1 MKAMLLHA
9 KDMILRPS
17 SRKRVIFFLSL
28 DIPAVALSL
37 YLAFVVYFEFSRNI
51 RYSALTREV
60 LPYFLFVKLFSF
72 SVARVYRITWR
83 YFGIIDLFNMVAA
96 LTVASAALL
105 GLSLLSLPRGLH
117 VLSRLVAPV
126 NGFPI
131 STIFMDFTICLVLLS
146 FLRISK
152 RFYLEAI
159 REKGLARRGKRTIIL
174 GAGNTGDMIVRDMAR
189 QGFARLYPVGFLD
202 DDSTEAGAYIHGVPV
217 LGTLAKL
224 EDSIRKHA
232 IEAMVIAMP
241 SLHRKTLSEL
251 YNCAKRLKV
260 DAIKILPRIYDF
272 NKPETKLK
280 NLEDIS
286 LEDLLGRQSISVNYR
301 AISGFLRDPVVLI
314 TGAGGSIGSEI
325 TLRVCGFEPRR
336 LVLFDIDETEL
347 HNLGLRLMRHFPEC
361 VCKTDYVTG
370 DIRDQVRVNELF
382 DEYKPQIV
390 FHTAAYKHVPM
401 MEHNSGEAVKVNVF
415 GTYIIAEA
423 ATTNHVEK
431 FIMIS
436 SDKAVRPTSVMGA
449 TKRIAEYVCMG
460 FDHSHGEKCHAGN
473 EQHTGNNECMV
484 RTDRP
489 IFLLTQ
495 PMHRPNSFR

>member
-1 MKAMLLHA
+1 MLLHA
-9 KDMILRPS
+9 KDMIFRPS

-117 VLSRLVAPV
+117 VLSRLVAPM

-131 STIFMDFTICLVLLS
+131 SIIFMDFTICLVLLS

-189 QGFARLYPVGFLD
+189 QGFAQLYPVGFLD

-232 IEAMVIAMP
+232 IEAMIIPCRPCIERP
-241 SLHRKTLSEL
+241 SPS
-251 YNCAKRLKV
+251 
-260 DAIKILPRIYDF
+260 F
-272 NKPETKLK
+272 
-280 NLEDIS
+280 
-286 LEDLLGRQSISVNYR
+286 
-301 AISGFLRDPVVLI
+301 
-314 TGAGGSIGSEI
+314 
-325 TLRVCGFEPRR
+325 
-336 LVLFDIDETEL
+336 
-347 HNLGLRLMRHFPEC
+347 
-361 VCKTDYVTG
+361 
-370 DIRDQVRVNELF
+370 
-382 DEYKPQIV
+382 
-390 FHTAAYKHVPM
+390 
-401 MEHNSGEAVKVNVF
+401 
-415 GTYIIAEA
+415 IIARR
-423 ATTNHVEK
+423 
-431 FIMIS
+431 
-436 SDKAVRPTSVMGA
+436 D
-449 TKRIAEYVCMG
+449 
-460 FDHSHGEKCHAGN
+460 
-473 EQHTGNNECMV
+473 
-484 RTDRP
+484 
-489 IFLLTQ
+489 
-495 PMHRPNSFR
+495 